1 MEIFVCQAHKMFLL
15 CPKLCLLARLL
26 FNLKFQGRVAPANLK
41 TPEQYPGAGRLQYN
55 EQINKYVLER

>member
-1 MEIFVCQAHKMFLL
+1 MFLL

-26 FNLKFQGRVAPANLK
+26 FNLKFLGRVAPANLK